1 MAHLT
6 FKQGVRECIPT
17 LFGYAGV
24 GLSFGIVA
32 ASQKF
37 SILEIIL
44 LCLIIYAGAAQ
55 FYRLCF
61 INCWHAHICNC
72 PYNTYR

>member
-1 MAHLT
+1 MTHLS
-6 FKQGVRECIPT
+6 FKQGVKECIPT

-32 ASQKF
+32 SQNF

-44 LCLIIYAGAAQ
+44 LCLIIYAGAQ
-55 FYRLCF
+55 FIVCALAITGTQYLLSC
-61 INCWHAHICNC
+61 
-72 PYNTYR
+72 

>member
-24 GLSFGIVA
+24 GLSFGIVDL
-32 ASQKF
+32 SK
-37 SILEIIL
+37 I
-44 LCLIIYAGAAQ
+44 
-55 FYRLCF
+55 
-61 INCWHAHICNC
+61 
-72 PYNTYR
+72 